1 MDQFAEE
8 LILVNNNKDEI
19 KKVGKDSGKTK
30 RGSEERFESR
40 HRGTYCW
47 NNCFG
52 AVPSWKIA
60 YTIVENGFLENRYL
74 FGS

>member
-8 LILVNNNKDEI
+8 LFLVNNNKDEI

-40 HRGTYCW
+40 HRGTYC
-47 NNCFG
+47 
-52 AVPSWKIA
+52 
-60 YTIVENGFLENRYL
+60 
-74 FGS
+74 